1 MFSALIVSLFYAV
14 KLAFLHKVRCFIMQ
28 KEGACYRIPG
38 LEGIEIGLGC
48 AHSVFRSVIAL
59 SVYVPE
65 NQQGA
70 IHSRTPH

>member
-1 MFSALIVSLFYAV
+1 
-14 KLAFLHKVRCFIMQ
+14 MQ

-59 SVYVPE
+59 FRPD
-65 NQQGA
+65 
-70 IHSRTPH
+70 IHDKTDGEQVEIRNRDPDLHATQ